1 MPGWMDTR
9 VGRRQ
14 MRSSPFAQA
23 APSLIKLGYSP
34 LPIMPPD
41 APNTGAGK
49 APALSGWQKYC
60 NEAPT
65 SFFVAGHSRAPAMGV
80 GVATGFGGLVAVDID
95 GYDAIIG
102 PILSALPPAIVIKIG
117 RKGLT
122 AFYRSIVPM
131 KSRSYND
138 TNGIRLLDFL
148 SGGRQTVIPPSIHPD
163 TGHPYYWWT
172 DATLEDTPL
181 EALPVLTGEHRAAM
195 EEVLRSFGW
204 QPDTPPT
211 ARWETFAGPAAFPDS
226 ALPFRAVNDAALA
239 KLTTWVPHLG
249 LPKCHRVG
257 GGRFAAVA
265 EWRLSSTGR
274 ALHLREP
281 NLSFHRD
288 GIKDFGTGETY
299 SPIDV
304 VMEARRVTNADA
316 LLWLA
321 PLVGV
326 PLDDPEDAALASRII
341 AAAMKKKA

>member
-1 MPGWMDTR
+1 
-9 VGRRQ
+9 
-14 MRSSPFAQA
+14 MRDPSPFALT
-23 APSLIKLGYSP
+23 APALIARGYSP
-34 LPIMPPD
+34 LPILPPD
-41 APNTGAGK
+41 APERGAGK

-65 SFFVAGHSRAPAMGV
+65 SFFVVGYSRAPAMGI
-80 GVATGFGGLVAVDID
+80 GIATGFGCLVAVDID
-95 GYDAIIG
+95 GYDATIE
-102 PILSALPPAIVIKIG
+102 PILSALPPALVVKIG

-122 AFYRSIVPM
+122 AFYRSAEPM
-131 KSRSYND
+131 ESRSYND

-148 SGGRQTVIPPSIHPD
+148 SGGRQTVLPPSIHPD
-163 TGHPYYWWT
+163 TGRPYYWWS

-181 EALPVLTGEHRAAM
+181 EALPVLTHEHRAAM
-195 EEVLRSFGW
+195 EEILRSFGW
-204 QPDTPPT
+204 QPDEPSV
-211 ARWETFAGPAAFPDS
+211 ARGESFAGPTALPDS
-226 ALPFRAVNDAALA
+226 ASLFRAVNDAALA
-239 KLTTWVPHLG
+239 NLATWVPHLG

-265 EWRLSSTGR
+265 EWRRSSTGR

-304 VMEARRVTNADA
+304 VMEARRVTNAEA

-341 AAAMKKKA
+341 AATKKTKA